1 MARDGHGLILGK
13 FMPPHAGHE
22 HLVRFGLEFASQL
35 TVMVCSLD
43 REPIP
48 GELRFAWMRELFPKA
63 RIVHIRD
70 DLPQEPADHPDF
82 WNIWRAV
89 CQQAAGSRVD
99 YVFASENYGYRL
111 AQELGAQFIPVD
123 IGRQLVPVS
132 GTAIRQRPF
141 AHWDFIPH
149 CVRPYFVRRVC
160 LFGPESVGKSTLARD
175 LARHFRTC
183 YVSEFARGW
192 LDPKQGRCDPDD
204 IPLIA
209 RGQMAAEDS
218 LARNARQV
226 LFCDTDPLLTTIW
239 SEVLFGSCP
248 DWLRQMAHQRRY
260 DLHLLLDIDAPWIDD
275 QQRYLPHRRR
285 EFFERCRQ
293 ALDDQGR
300 RYVVVSGDWATRF
313 EVTRQAV
320 ESLLNEGESG
330 AST

>member
-1 MARDGHGLILGK
+1 
-13 FMPPHAGHE
+13 
-22 HLVRFGLEFASQL
+22 
-35 TVMVCSLD
+35 
-43 REPIP
+43 
-48 GELRFAWMRELFPKA
+48 
-63 RIVHIRD
+63 
-70 DLPQEPADHPDF
+70 
-82 WNIWRAV
+82 
-89 CQQAAGSRVD
+89 
-99 YVFASENYGYRL
+99 
-111 AQELGAQFIPVD
+111 
-123 IGRQLVPVS
+123 
-132 GTAIRQRPF
+132 
-141 AHWDFIPH
+141 
-149 CVRPYFVRRVC
+149 
-160 LFGPESVGKSTLARD
+160 
-175 LARHFRTC
+175 
-183 YVSEFARGW
+183 
-192 LDPKQGRCDPDD
+192 
-204 IPLIA
+204 
-209 RGQMAAEDS
+209 MAAEDS

-313 EVTRQAV
+313 EVARQAV